1 MANGRRFIYYRD
13 QTDGRADQAHTEAE
27 LQLGPPV
34 NKIPRAFDE
43 NVYAINDDG
52 NVNFFNEMSWLYIA
66 HDPIGKQ
73 IQTPNRA
80 GIPAID
86 EMAQVNAFS
95 AGDNG
100 SYTSRT

>member
-13 QTDGRADQAHTEAE
+13 QTDGREAQ
-27 LQLGPPV
+27 LDTGRDIQLGPPV

-43 NVYAINDDG
+43 NVYGIVDDG
-52 NVNFFNEMSWLYIA
+52 NIASFNETSWQYIP
-66 HDPIGKQ
+66 HNPIGKQ
-73 IQTPNRA
+73 IQVPNRQ
-80 GIPAID
+80 GLPAID
-86 EMAQVNAFS
+86 ELAQVNAFS